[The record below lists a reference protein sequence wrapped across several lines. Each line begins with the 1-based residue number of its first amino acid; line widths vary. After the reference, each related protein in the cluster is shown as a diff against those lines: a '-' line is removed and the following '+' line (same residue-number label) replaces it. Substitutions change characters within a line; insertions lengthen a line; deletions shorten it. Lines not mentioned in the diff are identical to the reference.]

1 MNDTLSPGTKNCSWT
16 SCREGCTKELYDCTQ
31 IRVNYK
37 LPVNASEDSD
47 GQGEGGG
54 AVGGVEDDEDSTT
67 MDKPRYERSL
77 REYDYVED
85 LDEDFAEDDE
95 AGLPKPFPTG
105 TEQRTKTRYPRITI
119 NVIDN
124 LIIEGLTGLTLIV
137 VLDEWFKL

>member
-1 MNDTLSPGTKNCSWT
+1 MSPGTSNCSWT

-37 LPVNASEDSD
+37 LPTNTSEDSD

-67 MDKPRYERSL
+67 MGKPRYERSL

-85 LDEDFAEDDE
+85 LDEDFAEEDD

-105 TEQRTKTRYPRITI
+105 TAEFPE
-119 NVIDN
+119 V
-124 LIIEGLTGLTLIV
+124 
-137 VLDEWFKL
+137 